1 MSVPFFE
8 DMMNPTLQA
17 LKILGG
23 EAHIKEIEDKIAEL
37 LDLSNEDILEVHRGN
52 RTKLGYRLAW
62 SRNYLKRVGLL
73 EKAGRA
79 YWVLTD
85 EGKRTESVDKDEII
99 RKIKVLD
106 GRLTSE
112 YNENIIDEDDEN
124 ITDEDLRTELDSA
137 ILREQYNP
145 DVEQEDTWGT
155 EIIKP
160 FDPKRIDITSKTL
173 ILDSIFKRISRN
185 EINLFTDFQRQ
196 GDLWNSTKQSRL
208 IESILIR
215 FPLPAFYF
223 DGTDEDKWLIVDGLQ
238 RISTLKNFVIDKT
251 LKLQNLEFLDQFN
264 GCNYDDL
271 PRNLQ
276 RRIDEA
282 EITVYIINPGTPDE
296 VKYNVFK
303 RINTTA
309 LVLEPQEI
317 RHAINQGAPALFVK
331 ELADLHEFKKATSYT
346 IKTHRML
353 DRDFITRFV
362 SFYLNSYNDYQ
373 PDLDTFMNK
382 SMASIKELSE
392 SDRLGIKLKFISAM
406 DAAFRLFGDDA
417 FRKRFNRSDN
427 RKPINKALFEVWSVT
442 LARLTKHEIDHLIKK
457 KDKLI
462 NSFILLLNND
472 AAFSNALSSGTGDR
486 ARVIKRFSAIEDLTQ
501 KQLIND

>member
-1 MSVPFFE
+1 MPVPFFE

-17 LKILGG
+17 LKSLQG
-23 EAHIKEIEDKIAEL
+23 EGHIKEIEDKVAEL
-37 LDLSNEDILEVHRGN
+37 LDLSTEDILEVHRGN

-73 EKAGRA
+73 EKKGRA
-79 YWVLTD
+79 YWVLTE
-85 EGKRTESVDKDEII
+85 EGKKAESIDKEQVV
-99 RKIKVLD
+99 RRIKMMD
-106 GRLTSE
+106 GRLAT
-112 YNENIIDEDDEN
+112 EDDEEFLDDD
-124 ITDEDLRTELDSA
+124 IRHDLDNA
-137 ILREQYNP
+137 ILRDQYNP
-145 DVEQEDTWGT
+145 DVEQEDVQSS

-160 FDPKRIDITSKTL
+160 FDPKKIDISSKTL

-196 GDLWNSTKQSRL
+196 GDLWDLTKQSRL

-223 DGTDEDKWLIVDGLQ
+223 DGTDEDQWLIVDGLQ

-251 LKLQNLEFLDQFN
+251 LRLQNLEFLDQFN

-309 LVLEPQEI
+309 LILEPQEI
-317 RHAINQGAPALFVK
+317 RHAINQGIPAMFVK
-331 ELADLHEFKKATSYT
+331 ELADLEEFKKATSHT

-353 DRDFITRFV
+353 DRDFVTRFL
-362 SFYLNSYNDYQ
+362 SFYLNTYKDYQ
-373 PDLDTFMNK
+373 PDLDTFLNK
-382 SMASIKELSE
+382 SMASLKELSE
-392 SDRLGIKLKFISAM
+392 SKRLEIKSKFIAAM
-406 DAAFRLFGDDA
+406 NAAYSLFGDDA
-417 FRKRFNRSDN
+417 FRKRFSRTDN
-427 RKPINKALFEVWSVT
+427 RKPINKALFEAWSVS
-442 LARLTKHEIDHLIKK
+442 LARLTGENLQMLIERRNQLL
-457 KDKLI
+457 DE
-462 NSFILLLNND
+462 FILLLNND
-472 AAFSNALSSGTGDR
+472 FVFSNSLSSGTGDK
-486 ARVIKRFSAIEDLTQ
+486 ARVIKRFTVIEN
-501 KQLIND
+501 LIKKLLSND

>member
-1 MSVPFFE
+1 MPVPVFE

-17 LKILGG
+17 LKSLGG
-23 EAHIKEIEDKIAEL
+23 EAHIKEIEDKVSEL
-37 LDLSNEDILEVHRGN
+37 LDLSTEDILEVHKDN

-73 EKAGRA
+73 ERTGRA
-79 YWVLTD
+79 YWSLTE
-85 EGKRTESVDKDEII
+85 EGKKAEAVDKDQII
-99 RKIKVLD
+99 RKIKMLD
-106 GRLTSE
+106 GRLA
-112 YNENIIDEDDEN
+112 NDD
-124 ITDEDLRTELDSA
+124 DEDLLDDDSKSDLDNA
-137 ILREQYNP
+137 ILRDQHNP
-145 DVEQEDTWGT
+145 DVEKEDTLSS

-173 ILDSIFKRISRN
+173 ILDSIFKRISRK

-196 GDLWNSTKQSRL
+196 GDLWDPMKQSRL

-223 DGTDEDKWLIVDGLQ
+223 DGTDEDQWLIVDGLQ

-309 LVLEPQEI
+309 LILEPQEI
-317 RHAINQGAPALFVK
+317 RHAINQGVPALFVK
-331 ELADLHEFKKATSYT
+331 ELADLDEFKRATSYT

-353 DRDFITRFV
+353 DRDFVTRFL
-362 SFYLNSYNDYQ
+362 SFYLNPYKGYQ

-382 SMASIKELSE
+382 SMAALKELSDSE
-392 SDRLGIKLKFISAM
+392 RLEIKSKFIGAM
-406 DAAFRLFGDDA
+406 NGAYSLFGEDA
-417 FRKRFNRSDN
+417 FRKRFSRADN
-427 RKPINKALFEVWSVT
+427 RKPINKALFEVWSVS
-442 LARLTKHEIDHLIKK
+442 LAKLTNEDLKLLIEQ
-457 KDKLI
+457 KDKLTDE
-462 NSFILLLNND
+462 FILLLNED
-472 AAFSNALSSGTGDR
+472 SVFSDSLSSGTGDR
-486 ARVIKRFSAIEDLTQ
+486 KRVTKRFTAIENLIQ
-501 KQLIND
+501 KQIQQ